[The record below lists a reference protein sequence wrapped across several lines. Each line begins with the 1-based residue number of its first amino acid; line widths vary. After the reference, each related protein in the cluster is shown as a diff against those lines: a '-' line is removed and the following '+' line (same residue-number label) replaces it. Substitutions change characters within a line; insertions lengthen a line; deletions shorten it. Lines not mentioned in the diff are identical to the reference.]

1 MVKSL
6 TPSLSICLSPACQPR
21 QAGVHGALALGGT
34 GTLAAL
40 IFAHEE
46 HHGTQQVEGRRWI
59 EI

>member
-21 QAGVHGALALGGT
+21 QAGVHGALAFI

-46 HHGTQQVEGRRWI
+46 HHSTQQVEGRKWI